1 MRHELID
8 IQDGLIARFCL
19 KCKAPISGRPNK
31 IYCSANCRKRSSE
44 PTRNSF
50 YSPTKRRENMEFFD
64 RAKRLAEDLYQTR
77 PPERLGYMK
86 DLIEYA
92 RHGGDSQ
99 LKDILCNRILL
110 KPHPVHDRHLFY
122 RRSRSYL
129 TIAQAASNYCKRF
142 WRANVRCVVYG
153 LAQEPSDGTG

>member
-8 IQDGLIARFCL
+8 IQDGLIVRFCL
-19 KCKAPISGRPNK
+19 RCKAPISGRPNK

-64 RAKRLAEDLYQTR
+64 RAKRLTEDLYQTR

-92 RHGGDSQ
+92 RHGDDAQ
-99 LKDILCNRILL
+99 LKDILCNRILV
-110 KPHPVHDRHLFY
+110 KPHPVHD
-122 RRSRSYL
+122 
-129 TIAQAASNYCKRF
+129 
-142 WRANVRCVVYG
+142 
-153 LAQEPSDGTG
+153 

>member
-1 MRHELID
+1 
-8 IQDGLIARFCL
+8 
-19 KCKAPISGRPNK
+19 
-31 IYCSANCRKRSSE
+31 
-44 PTRNSF
+44 
-50 YSPTKRRENMEFFD
+50 MEFFD

-92 RHGGDSQ
+92 RHGDDAQ

-142 WRANVRCVVYG
+142 WHANVRCVVYE
-153 LAQEPSDGTG
+153 LATEPPDGTG

>member
-8 IQDGLIARFCL
+8 IQDGLIVRFCL
-19 KCKAPISGRPNK
+19 RCKAPISGRPNK

-64 RAKRLAEDLYQTR
+64 RAKRLTEDLYQTR

-92 RHGGDSQ
+92 DMEMMPS
-99 LKDILCNRILL
+99 LKI
-110 KPHPVHDRHLFY
+110 FY
-122 RRSRSYL
+122 A
-129 TIAQAASNYCKRF
+129 TEYC
-142 WRANVRCVVYG
+142 
-153 LAQEPSDGTG
+153 

>member
-1 MRHELID
+1 
-8 IQDGLIARFCL
+8 
-19 KCKAPISGRPNK
+19 
-31 IYCSANCRKRSSE
+31 
-44 PTRNSF
+44 
-50 YSPTKRRENMEFFD
+50 MEFFD
-64 RAKRLAEDLYQTR
+64 RAKRLTEDLYQTR

-92 RHGGDSQ
+92 RHGDDAQ

-110 KPHPVHDRHLFY
+110 KPHPVHDRYLFY

-142 WRANVRCVVYG
+142 WQADVKKVVYNKVP
-153 LAQEPSDGTG
+153 EPETGELH